1 MSCVPDWTD
10 LISQALSALLGTV
23 VGGTITVL
31 VARWQTT
38 KTISAQTQLAAEQ
51 HAASVQL
58 AQVERERE
66 NSAGAAKQLLER
78 LADLYAW
85 MPSLPDVALETPR
98 LSEHARARCAEAMES
113 VRRGM
118 FTELFSITD
127 AEMRERYRV
136 LVRLVYDAGWR
147 GAGGQHPE
155 RVIRDVS
162 NYLRY
167 VQISLGFVID
177 GEPLPVHEEPP
188 ALDRDSPDVW
198 LPSSSSAIWRDPAD
212 GS

>member
-1 MSCVPDWTD
+1 MPDWTD

-23 VGGTITVL
+23 VGGAITVF
-31 VARWQTT
+31 VARWQTA
-38 KTISAQTQLAAEQ
+38 KTINAQTQLAAEQ
-51 HAASVQL
+51 HAASAQL
-58 AQVERERE
+58 ARAERERE
-66 NSAGAAKQLLER
+66 NSAAAAKQLLER

-85 MPSLPDVALETPR
+85 LPSLPDVALENPR
-98 LSEHARARCAEAMES
+98 LSEHARVRCADAMES

-127 AEMRERYRV
+127 VEMRERYRA

-147 GAGGQHPE
+147 GAGGRHPE
-155 RVIRDVS
+155 RLIRDVR

-167 VQISLGFVID
+167 VQVSLGFVID
-177 GEPLPVHEEPP
+177 GEPLPIHEEPP
-188 ALDRDSPDVW
+188 ILDRDSPVVW
-198 LPSSSSAIWRDPAD
+198 EPSSSSAIWRDPAD

>member
-1 MSCVPDWTD
+1 MPDWTD

-23 VGGTITVL
+23 VGGAITVF
-31 VARWQTT
+31 VARWQTA
-38 KTISAQTQLAAEQ
+38 KTINAQTQLAAEQ

-58 AQVERERE
+58 ARAGRERE
-66 NSAGAAKQLLER
+66 NSAVAAKQLLEH

-85 MPSLPDVALETPR
+85 LPSLPDVSLENPR
-98 LSEHARARCAEAMES
+98 LSEHARARCTEAMES
-113 VRRGM
+113 VRCGM

-127 AEMRERYRV
+127 AGMRERYRA

-155 RVIRDVS
+155 QLVRDVR

-167 VQISLGFVID
+167 VQVSLGSVID
-177 GEPLPVHEEPP
+177 GKPLPVREEPP
-188 ALDRDSPDVW
+188 ALDRDSPAVW
-198 LPSSSSAIWRDPAD
+198 LPSSSSAIWGDLAD

>member
-1 MSCVPDWTD
+1 MPDWTD

-23 VGGTITVL
+23 VGGAITVF
-31 VARWQTT
+31 VARWQTA
-38 KTISAQTQLAAEQ
+38 KTINAQTQLAAEQ

-58 AQVERERE
+58 AHAERERE
-66 NSAGAAKQLLER
+66 NSAVAAKQLLER

-85 MPSLPDVALETPR
+85 LPSLPDVSLENPR

-127 AEMRERYRV
+127 AETRERYRA

-147 GAGGQHPE
+147 GGGGQHPE
-155 RVIRDVS
+155 RLVRDVR

-167 VQISLGFVID
+167 VQVSLGSVID
-177 GEPLPVHEEPP
+177 GKRLPVHEEPP
-188 ALDRDSPDVW
+188 ALGRDSSAVW
-198 LPSSSSAIWRDPAD
+198 LPSSSSAIWSDPAD